1 MGQLLQF
8 LTTRRGQLISA
19 HASEVDILR
28 TMECCPPAAYQYPP
42 DDDTGG
48 GATDD
53 DDDDDD
59 DEVAGDV
66 DAQVEAAVEER
77 AIGTDEEK
85 GEDPKEADLCLQSS
99 LPQQPWIDVSSVS
112 RCIDYSDFL
121 DMLCRVVFSDWWTYS
136 AVSSSQEL
144 QLEGES
150 SDQLSPP
157 LVDSS
162 ENMATEELLYNR
174 LLIFSLTFNVDELAS
189 TKT

>member
-42 DDDTGG
+42 DDDSGG
-48 GATDD
+48 GA
-53 DDDDDD
+53 D
-59 DEVAGDV
+59 DEVAGDA
-66 DAQVEAAVEER
+66 DAQVEAAVGET
-77 AIGTDEEK
+77 ATGTDEEK
-85 GEDPKEADLCLQSS
+85 GDDPKEADLCPQSS

-136 AVSSSQEL
+136 AASFSPEL

-150 SDQLSPP
+150 SVQLSPP
-157 LVDSS
+157 LVDMS

-174 LLIFSLTFNVDELAS
+174 LLTFSLTFNVDELAS
-189 TKT
+189 TKI

>member
-8 LTTRRGQLISA
+8 LTTRRGQLISF
-19 HASEVDILR
+19 HASEVNILR

-48 GATDD
+48 GATAAADD
-53 DDDDDD
+53 DDA
-59 DEVAGDV
+59 EVAGDV

-77 AIGTDEEK
+77 ATGTDEEK

-136 AVSSSQEL
+136 AASSSQEL
-144 QLEGES
+144 QLEDES
-150 SDQLSPP
+150 SEQLSPP

-162 ENMATEELLYNR
+162 ENMTTEELLYNR

>member
-1 MGQLLQF
+1 VGQLLQF

-53 DDDDDD
+53 DDDDDA
-59 DEVAGDV
+59 EVAGDV
-66 DAQVEAAVEER
+66 DAQVEAVVEER
-77 AIGTDEEK
+77 ATGTDEEK

-136 AVSSSQEL
+136 AASS
-144 QLEGES
+144 ES
-150 SDQLSPP
+150 CDQLSPP

-162 ENMATEELLYNR
+162 ENMTTEELLYNR
-174 LLIFSLTFNVDELAS
+174 LLTFSLTFNVDELAS

>member
-48 GATDD
+48 GDTAAADD
-53 DDDDDD
+53 DDA
-59 DEVAGDV
+59 EVAGDV

-77 AIGTDEEK
+77 ATGTDEEK
-85 GEDPKEADLCLQSS
+85 GEDPKEADLYPQSA

-136 AVSSSQEL
+136 AASSSQEL

-174 LLIFSLTFNVDELAS
+174 LLTFSLTFNVDELAS